1 MDVTTTLKVQK
12 LGRMMLRLDEAPAA
26 AFAFSDQVD
35 GSPWSQTFSPVA
47 KSYSGDAHVGGSA
60 SSYSWSARRPLS

>member
-26 AFAFSDQVD
+26 AFAFSDRVD
-35 GSPWSQTFSPVA
+35 GSPWSPTFSPVA
-47 KSYSGDAHVGGSA
+47 KSYSGDARVGGSA
-60 SSYSWSARRPLS
+60 SSYSCRPKALS